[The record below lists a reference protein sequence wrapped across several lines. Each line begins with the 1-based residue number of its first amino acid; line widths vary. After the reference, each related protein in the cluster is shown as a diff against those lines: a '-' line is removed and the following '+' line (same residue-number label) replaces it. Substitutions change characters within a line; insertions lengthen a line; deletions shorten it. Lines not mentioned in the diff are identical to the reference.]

1 MYLLDTHTLLW
12 FLQND
17 KQLGKTALEI
27 IEHNDVCV
35 SMASL
40 WEIGIKNSLGK
51 LDLPLP
57 FDEIFPNQLLINDI
71 AILPIELIHLKIVNQ
86 LKFHHRDPFDRLIIA
101 QALNNNLTLISK
113 DSKFAD
119 YGVNLLW

>member
-1 MYLLDTHTLLW
+1 MYLLDTHALLW

-40 WEIGIKNSLGK
+40 WEIAIKNSLGK
-51 LDLPLP
+51 LELPLP
-57 FDEIFPNQLLINDI
+57 FDEIFPKQLLINDI
-71 AILPIELIHLKIVNQ
+71 AILPIELMHLKMINK
-86 LKFHHRDPFDRLIIA
+86 LDFYHRDPFDRLIIA
-101 QALNNNLTLISK
+101 QALNNDLTLISK
-113 DSKFAD
+113 DGKFAD

>member
-1 MYLLDTHTLLW
+1 MYLLDTHALLW

-40 WEIGIKNSLGK
+40 WEIAIKNSLGK
-51 LDLPLP
+51 LELPLP
-57 FDEIFPNQLLINDI
+57 FDEIFPKQLLINDI
-71 AILPIELIHLKIVNQ
+71 AILPIELMHLKMINK
-86 LKFHHRDPFDRLIIA
+86 LDFYHRDPFDRLIIA
-101 QALNNNLTLISK
+101 QALNNDLTLISK
-113 DSKFAD
+113 DGKFAD
-119 YGVNLLW
+119 YDVNLLW